1 MNSHTLNGS
10 TRARTLRLAL
20 LLAAGVLLVAFVIAA
35 CAPAAAP
42 VPTASPPTAAPAQPT
57 AMPQATT
64 APAQPTSAPS
74 GGNLS
79 NKKVG
84 LSSPIEVEILNE
96 FYADMKKEASLP
108 ENQITLNIVDAKG
121 DAVKQSA
128 DLEAFLAQG
137 YDGIFFLALAPGGLD
152 DFVARATAKGV
163 CVFNHSASPVT
174 GTTQNVVLDQ
184 HASGYEVGK
193 YAAKW
198 INDRGG
204 KLEVAYLS
212 NKEDPQ
218 LQLRSQGEKDA
229 IKELAPNAVVVG
241 EVEANTIEKGAAG
254 AANLLQAHPN
264 ISVIL
269 AFSDDG
275 GLGAY
280 QAATEAGKKD
290 PNTFFIGSLD
300 GTNLVF
306 DKIQEGGIY
315 QATWSYLFPFSAVQW
330 MRDMEKCLR
339 GEKVPPTRT
348 EFGRLVTKDNLAEVR
363 KMVADP
369 LAPDVQKF
377 YSDPAVMKYSDTP
390 LTTPK

>member
-1 MNSHTLNGS
+1 MHSPAPNRFPRS
-10 TRARTLRLAL
+10 RAARPAVWLVTALAL
-20 LLAAGVLLVAFVIAA
+20 ALVIAA

-42 VPTASPPTAAPAQPT
+42 AQPAAAQPT
-57 AMPQATT
+57 SAPQATT
-64 APAQPTSAPS
+64 APAATTAPS
-74 GGNLS
+74 GGATTLLS
-79 NKKVG
+79 DKKVG

-96 FYADMKKEASLP
+96 FYADMKKEATLP
-108 ENQITLNIVDAKG
+108 ENQITLNVVDAGG
-121 DAVKQSA
+121 DPVKQSA

-137 YDGIFFLALAPGGLD
+137 YDGIFFLALSPGGLD
-152 DFVARATAKGV
+152 DFVARATAKGI

-204 KLEVAYLS
+204 NLEVAFLS
-212 NKEDPQ
+212 NKADPQ
-218 LQLRSQGEKDA
+218 LQERSKGEMDA
-229 IKELAPNAVVVG
+229 IKELAPNAKIVG
-241 EVEANTIEKGAAG
+241 EVEANTIELGASG

-280 QAATEAGKKD
+280 QAATEAGKTD
-290 PNTFFIGSLD
+290 PNTFFIGSAD
-300 GTNLVF
+300 GTQLVL

-315 QATWSYLFPFSAVQW
+315 QATWSYMFPFSSVQW

-348 EFGRLVTKDNLAEVR
+348 QLGLLVTRDNLAEVR
-363 KMVADP
+363 KMVANP
-369 LAPDVQKF
+369 LSPDVQKF
-377 YSDPAVMKYSDTP
+377 YSDPNVMRYSDTP